1 MKYDQLYFLSNQI
14 ERFFDHK
21 DLWKE
26 LINILDLLHG
36 DSNLGEV
43 TFEAATFGWVDSL
56 INIFGS
62 NQSIS

>member
-43 TFEAATFGWVDSL
+43 TFEAATFG
-56 INIFGS
+56 
-62 NQSIS
+62 